1 MITMA
6 TLEKLRGRMQNPLPG
21 KQAQFK
27 MAHVA
32 RQTEYPAPG
41 NARKAGV
48 LAMFYPN
55 PREEWQLAL
64 IERVSRSAEDRH
76 GGQISFPGGGF
87 EEKDG
92 TLLHTALRETY
103 EEIGVDTSRVEVL
116 GPLTELYIPVSNYI
130 VYPFAGILP
139 FTPSF
144 YPQWDEVA
152 SVVETPLEA
161 LLDPATR
168 QVTELRLSSNII
180 LKDVPFFNVQGK
192 VIWGATAMM
201 LSELLELLGE

>member
-1 MITMA
+1 MITMT
-6 TLEKLRGRMQNPLPG
+6 TLEKLRERMRKPLPG
-21 KQAQFK
+21 KAAQFK

-32 RQTEYPAPG
+32 RRTDYPAPSH
-41 NARKAGV
+41 ARKAGV
-48 LAMFYPN
+48 LAMFYPDA
-55 PREEWQLAL
+55 REEWQLAL

-87 EEKDG
+87 EEQDG
-92 TLLHTALRETY
+92 TLLRTALRETY
-103 EEIGVDTSRVEVL
+103 EEIGVDTSQVEVL

-139 FTPSF
+139 VTPSF
-144 YPQWDEVA
+144 SPQWDEVA
-152 SVVETPLEA
+152 SVVETPLET

-180 LKDVPFFNVQGK
+180 LKEVPFFNVKGK

-201 LSELLELLGE
+201 LSELLELLAE

>member
-1 MITMA
+1 MITIA
-6 TLEKLRGRMQNPLPG
+6 TLEKLREKMRHPLPG
-21 KQAQFK
+21 KAAQFK

-32 RQTEYPAPG
+32 RQAEYPVPPH
-41 NARKAGV
+41 ARKAGV

-55 PREEWQLAL
+55 AREEWQLAL

-92 TLLHTALRETY
+92 TLLRTALRETR
-103 EEIGVDTSRVEVL
+103 EEIGVDTSQVEVL
-116 GPLTELYIPVSNYI
+116 GPLTELYIPVSNYV

-144 YPQWDEVA
+144 SPQWDEVA
-152 SVVETPLEA
+152 SVVETPLEI
-161 LLDPATR
+161 LLDPQTR
-168 QVTELRLSSNII
+168 QMTEVRISSNIL
-180 LKDVPFFNVQGK
+180 LKDVPFFNVKGK